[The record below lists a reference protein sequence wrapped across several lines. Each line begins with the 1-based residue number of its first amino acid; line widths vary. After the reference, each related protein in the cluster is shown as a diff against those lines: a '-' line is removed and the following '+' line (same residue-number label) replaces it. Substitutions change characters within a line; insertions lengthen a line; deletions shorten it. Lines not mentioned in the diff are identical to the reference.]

1 MTKSYRKIY
10 STGRA
15 LSREREKRQAVAKA
29 KEGGEEEKVVTC
41 DHTPAAHQWITMSH
55 SCDYRVLYPSHS
67 RQVHRGLPRLFPTS
81 RRNCR
86 SSRSPFLSIQTPS
99 GLVVQARSLDE
110 DYSKQFN
117 NKRDKTR
124 CDLLVHQSRLC
135 LAKSSRCSWDNAATK
150 VRVPSMLRKGCA
162 ESNMK
167 LLKWVLYIGSGFAL
181 STAFQRKVSWKIGP
195 LRVAIARTCSFTR
208 LTTNTTY
215 LAPSWSIWNL
225 EYAGPISVD
234 HRLNFNQCGLGH

>member
-86 SSRSPFLSIQTPS
+86 SSRSPFC
-99 GLVVQARSLDE
+99 R
-110 DYSKQFN
+110 F
-117 NKRDKTR
+117 R
-124 CDLLVHQSRLC
+124 LLVDWWFKPGLWTKITASN
-135 LAKSSRCSWDNAATK
+135 STINATK
-150 VRVPSMLRKGCA
+150 HAVTYS
-162 ESNMK
+162 
-167 LLKWVLYIGSGFAL
+167 YISRDYASRNRHGAAGTMRQPKCGFHRCFGKA
-181 STAFQRKVSWKIGP
+181 
-195 LRVAIARTCSFTR
+195 ARN
-208 LTTNTTY
+208 LT
-215 LAPSWSIWNL
+215 
-225 EYAGPISVD
+225 
-234 HRLNFNQCGLGH
+234 